1 MRGLV
6 PLAHG
11 AAGGLLLAAGVGAVT
26 DACAQSRSIYSL
38 SVPMEVEHDSN
49 PNMSVGP
56 AAGTTWL
63 RATPRFTAGYVVGN
77 EEFELEA
84 GLTAEKSSN
93 TGIAKDRLDPRVRA
107 GWKHKGERDSTELAL
122 LLDRRAFRSLDV
134 REQAPLGVDGSRTLL
149 AVTGSW
155 LHELDAR
162 TTFNTDLRHDI
173 ERFSGTTT
181 PDFQNTT
188 AAVRLTR
195 ELDERRSGYVALNAQ
210 AYRPDGS
217 GDRTIA
223 GTSGRSTV
231 FGAVAGLQQAIT
243 PALRIDVNV
252 GPVHF
257 SQPSSRNGWQG
268 LAKAEYTAQRWFAA
282 VELSRAPGV
291 NSTLAGLVATDD
303 LRARVRWELD
313 ANSRLE
319 LDAGHARE
327 TAAGT
332 HRSRAGVTWTRQWSP
347 SWQLA
352 VRASTHRQHGP
363 EGTAHGN
370 RIAVML
376 TYTAPDL

>member
-1 MRGLV
+1 VRCLV

-11 AAGGLLLAAGVGAVT
+11 AAGGLLIAAGLGGIT

-38 SVPMEVEHDSN
+38 TVPMEVEHDSN
-49 PNMSVGP
+49 PNLTVGP
-56 AAGTTWL
+56 SAGTTWL
-63 RATPRFTAGYVVGN
+63 RVTPSFTAGYVRDN
-77 EEFELEA
+77 DELELQA

-93 TGIAKDRLDPRVRA
+93 ADVAKDRLDPRLRA

-134 REQAPLGVDGSRTLL
+134 REQGPLGVDGSRTLL

-173 ERFSGTTT
+173 DRFSGTTT

-195 ELDERRSGYVALNAQ
+195 ELDERRSGYVSMNAQ
-210 AYRPDGS
+210 LYRPDGP

-223 GTSGRSTV
+223 GTSGRSSL
-231 FGAVAGLQQAIT
+231 FGAVVGLQQSIT

-257 SQPSSRNGWQG
+257 SQPSSRNAWQG

-291 NSTLAGLVATDD
+291 NSTVAGLMATDD
-303 LRARVRWELD
+303 VRGRVRWEQD

-319 LDAGHARE
+319 VDAGHARE
-327 TAAGT
+327 SAAGT
-332 HRSRAGVTWTRQWSP
+332 HRSRAGVSWTRQWSP

-352 VRASTHRQHGP
+352 LKASTHRQHGP
-363 EGTAHGN
+363 EGTAHSN
-370 RIAVML
+370 RVAVVL
-376 TYTAPDL
+376 TYTALDL